1 MEDVAPG
8 LLKAILADFLALLGE
23 AAPAPGSYEA
33 AGAYAQRVGAALAA
47 AFQKNL
53 SGDAL
58 PDGRMYWNI
67 ADRVVRP
74 LLERDHTLCAG
85 AAAAAQRALNKAA
98 GLGLAVQTPEPDA
111 GCIDGILQGLAAA
124 EKYEDAAH
132 LLSAPVLEN
141 FGRAAVDETLR
152 RNVEFHAGAGLR
164 PRVIRTAEAGCCKW
178 CSALAG
184 TYNYPD
190 VPKDVYRRH
199 KSCRCTV
206 EYDPATG
213 RRRNVWTKR
222 WTDGEESAIL
232 EKRKTVGIPPADSP
246 KLAALK
252 ENMTAQVQRLPVEMQ
267 EALRQY
273 TGFTGTRINNAIRH
287 GQITGEIQQQIELL
301 DKALAGEQ
309 MSQDAVLYRRTSSDF
324 LGIGLPK
331 YPTQEQLKQF
341 SDRVITNNIFT
352 STSFLDLELPGR
364 NTVIELTVPEGYTGC
379 QYIRSVAFP
388 KYKMQDE
395 VLFARGMQYRIA
407 DIQFQNGEY
416 QIKAE
421 VQV

>member
-74 LLERDHTLCAG
+74 LLEKDHALCAG
-85 AAAAAQRALNKAA
+85 AAAAVQAALNKAA
-98 GLGLAVQTPEPDA
+98 GIGLAVETPEPDA
-111 GCIDGILQGLAAA
+111 GRIDGILQGLAAA
-124 EKYEDAAH
+124 EKYEDAAR

-141 FGRAAVDETLR
+141 FSRAAVDETLR
-152 RNVEFHAGAGLR
+152 RNVEAHARAGLH

-184 TYNYPD
+184 TYNYPN
-190 VPKDVYRRH
+190 VPQDVYRRH
-199 KSCRCTV
+199 KNCRCTV

-252 ENMTAQVQRLPVEMQ
+252 EKMTAQVQRLPAEMQ

-273 TGFTGTRINNAIRH
+273 TGFTGTQINNAIRY
-287 GQITGEIQQQIELL
+287 GRVTEEIQHQIELL
-301 DKALAGEQ
+301 DSALNSGQ
-309 MSQDAVLYRRTSSDF
+309 MAERLVLYRRTASAF
-324 LGIGLPK
+324 LGLPEN
-331 YPTQEQLKQF
+331 PTQEQLYKIV
-341 SDRVITNNIFT
+341 DRAITNNIFT
-352 STSFLDLELPGR
+352 STSFFDLKLPGR
-364 NTVIELTVPEGYTGC
+364 NTLIELVIPEGYIGC

-395 VLFARGMQYRIA
+395 VLFARGLQYKIT
-407 DIQFQNGEY
+407 DIQFANGRY

-421 VQV
+421 VQG

>member
-47 AFQKNL
+47 AVQKNL

-74 LLERDHTLCAG
+74 LLEKDHALCAG
-85 AAAAAQRALNKAA
+85 AAAAVQAALNKAA
-98 GLGLAVQTPEPDA
+98 GIGLAVETPEPDA
-111 GCIDGILQGLAAA
+111 GRIDGILQGLAAA
-124 EKYEDAAH
+124 EKYEDAAR

-141 FGRAAVDETLR
+141 FSRAAVDETLR
-152 RNVEFHAGAGLR
+152 RNVEAHARAGLH

-184 TYNYPD
+184 TYNYPN
-190 VPKDVYRRH
+190 VPQDVYRRH
-199 KSCRCTV
+199 KNCRCTV

-252 ENMTAQVQRLPVEMQ
+252 EKMTAQVQRLPAEMQ

-273 TGFTGTRINNAIRH
+273 TGFTGTQINNAIRY
-287 GQITGEIQQQIELL
+287 GRVTEEIQHQIELL
-301 DKALAGEQ
+301 DSALNSGQ
-309 MSQDAVLYRRTSSDF
+309 MAERLVLYRRTASAF
-324 LGIGLPK
+324 LGLPEN
-331 YPTQEQLKQF
+331 PTQEQLYKIV
-341 SDRVITNNIFT
+341 DRAITNNIFT
-352 STSFLDLELPGR
+352 STSFFDLKLPGR
-364 NTVIELTVPEGYTGC
+364 NTLIELVIPEGYIGC

-395 VLFARGMQYRIA
+395 VLFARGLQYKIT
-407 DIQFQNGEY
+407 DIQFANGRY

-421 VQV
+421 VQG

>member
-152 RNVEFHAGAGLR
+152 RNVEFHAGAGLH

-184 TYNYPD
+184 TYNYPN
-190 VPKDVYRRH
+190 VPQDVYRRH
-199 KSCRCTV
+199 KNCRCTV

-252 ENMTAQVQRLPVEMQ
+252 EKMTAQVQRLPAEMQ

-273 TGFTGTRINNAIRH
+273 TGFTGTQINNAIRY
-287 GQITGEIQQQIELL
+287 GRVTEEIQHQIELL
-301 DKALAGEQ
+301 DSALNSGQ
-309 MSQDAVLYRRTSSDF
+309 MAERLVLYRRTASAF
-324 LGIGLPK
+324 LGLPEN
-331 YPTQEQLKQF
+331 PTQEQLYKIV
-341 SDRVITNNIFT
+341 DRAITNNIFT
-352 STSFLDLELPGR
+352 STSFFDLKLPGR
-364 NTVIELTVPEGYTGC
+364 NTLIELVIPEGYIGC

-395 VLFARGMQYRIA
+395 VLFARGLQYKIT
-407 DIQFQNGEY
+407 DIQFANGRY

-421 VQV
+421 VQG